1 MRIVVC
7 SMNNIGRA
15 AIEELA
21 KRTPVVGLFTVKER
35 GKLYMDPTDYTE
47 LSSRLGIPLFKNPDI
62 NAPEV
67 EAQMRT
73 LKPDFCMAI
82 GWKQIIKKN
91 LLDIPTYGW
100 IGGHPAKLLFPGE
113 KVSPDTLSAPG
124 NEPLNYAI
132 RGGYKKTG
140 MTLFW
145 LKEKIDNGELFA
157 RGEIELDEHETSATL
172 LEKMGRLTARLVL
185 DNMEA
190 LLAGKPPRIPQ
201 QVQDEQ
207 PYMKPLKAD
216 ENRIDLSKPAE
227 EAYRLIRSG
236 YHPYPNT
243 FIDFYGK
250 RIYVDHA
257 RFENGMCTELKVR
270 TEGGPWGAAQR

>member
-1 MRIVVC
+1 MRIVIC
-7 SMNNIGRA
+7 SMNDIGRY

-47 LSSRLGIPLFKNPDI
+47 LAKHLNIPLYRQQDI

-67 EAQMRT
+67 EAQMRA
-73 LKPDFCMAI
+73 LKPDFCMTI

-91 LLDIPTYGW
+91 LLDIPVYGW
-100 IGGHPAKLLFPGE
+100 IGGHPTKLLFPGE

-132 RGGYKKTG
+132 RGGYRKTA

-157 RGEIELDEHETSATL
+157 RGEIGLDPHETSATL
-172 LEKMGRLTARLVL
+172 LEKMGRMTAKLVL
-185 DNMEA
+185 DNMQA
-190 LLAGKPPRIPQ
+190 ILDGKPPRIPQ
-201 QVQDEQ
+201 EPQTEQ

-216 ENRIDLSKPAE
+216 ENKIDLAKSPE
-227 EAYRLIRSG
+227 ETDRLIRSE
-236 YHPYPNT
+236 YYPYPNA
-243 FIDFYGK
+243 FIDFYGQ
-250 RIYVDHA
+250 RIYIEHA
-257 RFENGMCTELKVR
+257 RFENNLCTELKVR
-270 TEGGPWGAAQR
+270 AGGTPWGK